1 MSQISQKLLEENP
14 PLRVG
19 ITGGI
24 GSGKTTV
31 CRIFEELGIPVY
43 YADERAKALM
53 VENSSVIAQL
63 KKLFGEEAYLPDGSL
78 HRKLIANLVFQD
90 GQKLEQLNAIVHP
103 AVIQDGE
110 KWHHLHRNLPYTL
123 KESALLFEIKSE
135 KFYDKT
141 IVVYAPK
148 ETRIQRVMERD
159 GLSKDAV
166 EARMAKQMDDEKK
179 RQLAD
184 YVIINDGKKILIP
197 QVLQIHQSL
206 IAVFQGC

>member
-1 MSQISQKLLEENP
+1 MSQISQKLLKEKP

-31 CRIFEELGIPVY
+31 CRIFEQLGIPIY

-53 VENSSVIAQL
+53 IENKTVVAKL
-63 KKLFGEEAYLPDGSL
+63 KKLFGEEAYLPDGTL
-78 HRKLIANLVFQD
+78 NRKWIGSIVFQD
-90 GQKLEQLNAIVHP
+90 GKKLEQLNAIVHP

-110 KWHHLHRNLPYTL
+110 AWHKLQHNLPYTL

-135 KFYDKT
+135 IFYDKT
-141 IVVYAPK
+141 IAVYAPK
-148 ETRIQRVMERD
+148 ETRIQRVIERD
-159 GLSKDAV
+159 GLTKAAV
-166 EARMAKQMDDEKK
+166 EDRIDKQLDDEKK

-184 YVIINDGKKILIP
+184 YVIINDGQKMLIP
-197 QVLQIHQSL
+197 QVLQIHRSL
-206 IAVFQGC
+206 LDAFENY

>member
-1 MSQISQKLLEENP
+1 MSQISQKLLKEKP

-31 CRIFEELGIPVY
+31 CRIFEQLGIPVY

-53 VENSSVIAQL
+53 IENQSLVAKV
-63 KKLFGEEAYLPDGSL
+63 KKLFGEEAYLPDGTL
-78 HRKLIANLVFQD
+78 NRKWIGNIVFQD
-90 GQKLEQLNAIVHP
+90 GKKLEQLNAIVHP
-103 AVIQDGE
+103 AVIKDGE
-110 KWHHLHRNLPYTL
+110 AWHQLQRNLPYTL

-148 ETRIQRVMERD
+148 ETRLKRVIERD
-159 GLSKDAV
+159 GLTKAAV
-166 EARMAKQMDDEKK
+166 EARMDKQLDDEKK

-184 YVIINDGKKILIP
+184 YVIINDGQKLLIP

-206 IAVFQGC
+206 VEAFQQY